1 VALVALLTVAA
12 AMVGVAL
19 KDTVMRFSAG
29 LELGRM
35 VKWETGSRR
44 LNVKTA

>member
-1 VALVALLTVAA
+1 MFTVAV

-19 KDTVMRFSAG
+19 KDTLMRFSAG

-35 VKWETGSRR
+35 VKVRD
-44 LNVKTA
+44 